1 MKNIDPNPPPR
12 RTSEQLIEALNRM
25 RDAWMSASM
34 ELRDIQFDL
43 DSAQRR
49 EATDRANDLLKKVK
63 PD

>member
-1 MKNIDPNPPPR
+1 
-12 RTSEQLIEALNRM
+12 M

-49 EATDRANDLLKKVK
+49 EATDHANDLLKKVK

>member
-1 MKNIDPNPPPR
+1 MNNIEPNPPTPW
-12 RTSEQLIEALNRM
+12 TAEQLIEALNRM

-43 DSAQRR
+43 DSAQRQD
-49 EATDRANDLLKKVK
+49 AIDHTNDLLKKIK